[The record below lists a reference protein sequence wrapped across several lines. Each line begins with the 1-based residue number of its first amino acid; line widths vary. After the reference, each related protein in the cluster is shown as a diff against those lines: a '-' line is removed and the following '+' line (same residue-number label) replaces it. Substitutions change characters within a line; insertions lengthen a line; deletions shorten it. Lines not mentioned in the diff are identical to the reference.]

1 MKGRPPHKALPT
13 LLQAMSRFNDRAP
26 GAQTKA
32 ASNTNKSTPDYDG
45 KGNAAHR
52 QEHVRAYRDKSRPLG
67 REGRGRRP
75 KHARGQR
82 WTDSDRTPERPIK
95 GQSHECRCH
104 ENGPRS
110 KRGWPSAQAVARKH
124 VSSPCGHTGTSAGP
138 AGPGLHVCVGGTALL
153 LRGCATRPS

>member
-1 MKGRPPHKALPT
+1 MKGRPPHKAPPT

-75 KHARGQR
+75 KHAGGQH
-82 WTDSDRTPERPIK
+82 WTGIEHAPGRPIK
-95 GQSHECRCH
+95 GRNRGYRCLD
-104 ENGPRS
+104 NGPCS
-110 KRGWPSAQAVARKH
+110 KQGWPPAQAVARKH
-124 VSSPCGHTGTSAGP
+124 VSPPCGHTGTSVGP
-138 AGPGLHVCVGGTALL
+138 AGPSLHVCVGGTALL
-153 LRGCATRPS
+153 LRGRIARPS